1 MTGWSLLILWPDY
14 RKHTVCQNVRI
25 SYELIIT
32 IGALIEIEAGV
43 MEILLA
49 PQEIVTPDKPLI
61 DMLPTSA

>member
-1 MTGWSLLILWPDY
+1 M
-14 RKHTVCQNVRI
+14 CQNVRI

-43 MEILLA
+43 MEMLLA